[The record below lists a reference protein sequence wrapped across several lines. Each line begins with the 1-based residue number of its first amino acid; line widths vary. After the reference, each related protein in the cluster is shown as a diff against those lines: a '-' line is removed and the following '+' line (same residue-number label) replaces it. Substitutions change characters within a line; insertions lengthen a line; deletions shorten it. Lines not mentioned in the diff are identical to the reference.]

1 MKKDLRKILAA
12 LMALA
17 MVCGAPLA
25 MNSTSLGTA
34 VSVGAEPLEDTSAD
48 IQQEASSEFMKYV
61 RRSSGF
67 DVQGLNTEGNDIQT
81 TFGDAGFYTYLQVGG
96 NEKARAFGSSF
107 MFGKVETIQ
116 GVELS
121 ITPSFTSN
129 GKGVYI
135 TYSLYNGNEEAVDVK
150 LGSCGD
156 TTINGN
162 DRNTVELT
170 DGGVKMYSGDV
181 TMYLIPG
188 NANFTTTWVG
198 RYWYEGI
205 YYIDYVFENGI
216 GPGYSDG
223 QDSAMCWSWSLH
235 LEPGENKLLTAVI
248 SVSEEAVA
256 TYECTLDP
264 ANGED
269 VISTRVM
276 DGEAAMKPND
286 PKKEDSRFKFWS
298 ADGTTEYNFDTV
310 LTGDISLTAVYDDLT
325 KTEAVQPG
333 CENDGSIAYWT
344 AEDGTIYS
352 DAYGT
357 RQITAEETLIP
368 ATGHEWGEPSFEWS
382 ADYSE
387 CTVRIVCTIDESHI
401 YEETVKSTADVT
413 KAPTTEEWGETV
425 YTAVFE
431 ADVESQTAAVETPPI
446 EIPHEEEGAAA
457 PTFNVPRIGTG
468 GVGTPEARAEE
479 NYTWSAKLDG
489 GTIYWESQPGADKY
503 IISARRKGD
512 TQWKRVGTTQ
522 DTEFDLSSMEKGTY
536 TFLVRYVKGDFTAPA
551 RLSARTEA
559 AVGSAKPVATAVSDE
574 AGYVVL
580 KWNAADGAKK
590 YRVYR
595 VQDGKLKKLGETA
608 KCAVRVRGTSGDKFA
623 VKAYINGKWTKV
635 SKADLVTVK

>member
-25 MNSTSLGTA
+25 MNGTFLGTA

-48 IQQEASSEFMKYV
+48 IQQEASSEFMKYLI
-61 RRSSGF
+61 RDKGF
-67 DVQGLNTEGNDIQT
+67 DVQGLDTEGNDIQT
-81 TFGDAGFYTYLQVGG
+81 TYQNYGFFTYLQVGD
-96 NEKARAFGSSF
+96 NEKVRAFNGSF

-156 TTINGN
+156 TAISGN
-162 DRNTVELT
+162 DQNTVELT
-170 DGGVKMYSGDV
+170 DGGVKMSTGDV
-181 TMYLIPG
+181 TLHLIPG

-198 RYWYEGI
+198 CYLYGSM
-205 YYIDYVFENGI
+205 YYDHVFENGI

-223 QDSAMCWSWSLH
+223 KDSAMCWSWSLH
-235 LEPGENKLLTAVI
+235 LEPGENKLLTALI
-248 SVSEEAVA
+248 SVSEEVLT
-256 TYECTLDP
+256 TYECTFDP
-264 ANGED
+264 VNGDEI
-269 VISTRVM
+269 VSTRVIE
-276 DGEAAMKPND
+276 GEAAMKPND
-286 PKKEDSRFKFWS
+286 PRKENSRFKFWS

-310 LTGDISLTAVYDDLT
+310 LTGDTALTAVYEELT
-325 KTEAVQPG
+325 KTEVVQPDCG
-333 CENDGSIAYWT
+333 NDGNIAYWT
-344 AEDGTIYS
+344 AEDGTMYS

-357 RQITAEETLIP
+357 RQITAEETVIP
-368 ATGHEWGEPSFEWS
+368 ATSHEWGEPSFEWS
-382 ADYSE
+382 DDFSE
-387 CTVRIVCTIDESHI
+387 CTVHMVCTVDESHV
-401 YEETVKSTADVT
+401 YDETVKTTEEIT
-413 KAPTTEEWGETV
+413 KAPTTEEWGEAI

-431 ADVESQTAAVETPPI
+431 ADVEDQTVTA
-446 EIPHEEEGAAA
+446 EIPPVEIPDEGGDGA
-457 PTFNVPRIGTG
+457 PAPAFTAPRIGTG
-468 GVGTPEARAEE
+468 GVGTPEERAEE

-489 GTIYWESQPGADKY
+489 GTIYWDSQPGADKY

-580 KWNAADGAKK
+580 KWNAADGAEK

-635 SKADLVTVK
+635 SKADLVTAK